1 MCCLFRSSIHES
13 TRRPSSSVKKGSV
26 EITATQ
32 GVVWGS
38 GQHQQR
44 TMEGGATTTHSPLG
58 VCLLTTHSASI
69 AGGCSFIFLCF
80 VTSQYSGFNFGLSEV
95 RREAFH
101 FARSFSVSWLQYSA
115 TRDMTP
121 FLPLKRRSAI
131 PVKSVISISGAKLET
146 SRIYPCFSIPKS
158 NKGRCHIR

>member
-44 TMEGGATTTHSPLG
+44 TMEGGAITTHSPLG

-69 AGGCSFIFLCF
+69 AGGCSFIFF
-80 VTSQYSGFNFGLSEV
+80 VFCDLPVFWFQFRFVRGPKRGFSFCALIFRIVVTVQCHTGHDPIPSLEAKKCHPRQIRDLNFW
-95 RREAFH
+95 R
-101 FARSFSVSWLQYSA
+101 Q
-115 TRDMTP
+115 TRNLKD
-121 FLPLKRRSAI
+121 LPLFFDPK
-131 PVKSVISISGAKLET
+131 VK
-146 SRIYPCFSIPKS
+146 
-158 NKGRCHIR
+158 